1 MLLVILR
8 TGMKQVMRTVNV
20 LGTINYRRDKMKIV
34 YLYDGTP
41 YMVYKNEEGEYQYPN
56 DEWTEVSPPEGIYS
70 PFYFN
75 GNEWIGSTR
84 EEWLETLP
92 KEEETENDK
101 PDELDALN
109 IQLIKNDLEHT
120 KEIQALKQDIVNLT
134 KQMLGSEGG
143 KE

>member
-1 MLLVILR
+1 MF
-8 TGMKQVMRTVNV
+8 KQ
-20 LGTINYRRDKMKIV
+20 V

-41 YMVYKNEEGEYQYPN
+41 YLAFKNEDGEYQYPN
-56 DEWTEVSPPEGIYS
+56 DEWTEVPPPEGIYS
-70 PFYFN
+70 PFYYN
-75 GNEWIGSTR
+75 GNEWVGSTR

-109 IQLIKNDLEHT
+109 MQLIKNDLEHT